1 MVLYKEQFTFHF
13 LTIHAYINIYS
24 SFNLISSLMT
34 LFSSEAEGQ
43 HQGCQAI
50 ECNPVSGT
58 VKVFLLLIAVLQT
71 LFHQNSSSAK
81 ENVSL

>member
-1 MVLYKEQFTFHF
+1 
-13 LTIHAYINIYS
+13 
-24 SFNLISSLMT
+24 MT